1 MTKIDKLPL
10 LSDNHEYLIDNP
22 DYSSPNTAN
31 EYLIVYENIHPLLD
45 VAREL
50 ILNNIEFS
58 HHICHLSDNSYLL
71 INKFQ
76 FQTND

>member
-1 MTKIDKLPL
+1 MVNIKKLPL

-31 EYLIVYENIHPLLD
+31 EYLIVYENIHPLLEI
-45 VAREL
+45 AREL

-58 HHICHLSDNSYLL
+58 HYICHLSDNSYLL
-71 INKFQ
+71 IN
-76 FQTND
+76 TNQLKL